1 MPIPVAWLDE
11 LSALAAAWEGGDRV
25 DAATALQTL
34 ETWRVRLGRPAAPG
48 EEWLDVVRPDGESYG
63 WSAPRWFCHLV
74 GLRHRVVYVYL
85 TTPQGLLAL
94 QMRAHTK
101 PEWPSLFDTTVAGHV
116 KAGHGWEEGV
126 WAEIEEELGLAVED
140 GERWLA
146 EGRLEPIGGYERY
159 GVDDGL
165 PPYRNRQV
173 NRVFVGTLTAWG
185 LAHVR
190 FADGEVGGLYLCR
203 PEEAHRMVMTDV
215 LVAPGLRRSFPYW
228 WAWWQARAGQ
238 AAPTTP

>member
-11 LSALAAAWEGGDRV
+11 LNDLAAAWEGGDRI

-34 ETWRVRLGRPAAPG
+34 AEWRVRLERPPVHG
-48 EEWLDVVRPDGESYG
+48 EEWLDVVGPHGEPYG
-63 WSAPRWFCHLV
+63 WSAPRWFCHLL
-74 GLRHRVVYVYL
+74 GLRHRVIYVYL

-116 KAGHGWEEGV
+116 KAGLGWEEGV
-126 WAEIEEELGLAVED
+126 MAEIEEELGLSAEHRA
-140 GERWLA
+140 RWLV
-146 EGRLEPIGGYERY
+146 EERLKPIGGYERY
-159 GVDDGL
+159 SVDESS

-173 NRVFVGTLTAWG
+173 NRVFAGALTAWG
-185 LAHVR
+185 LAHIR

-203 PEEAHRMVMTDV
+203 PEEAHRMVKTDF

-228 WAWWQARAGQ
+228 WSWWQAQ
-238 AAPTTP
+238 SDQVAPTTP

>member
-11 LSALAAAWEGGDRV
+11 LSALAAVWEGGDRV

-48 EEWLDVVRPDGESYG
+48 EEWLDVVRPDGEPYG

-126 WAEIEEELGLAVED
+126 WAEIEEELGLSVED

-165 PPYRNRQV
+165 P
-173 NRVFVGTLTAWG
+173 
-185 LAHVR
+185 
-190 FADGEVGGLYLCR
+190 
-203 PEEAHRMVMTDV
+203 
-215 LVAPGLRRSFPYW
+215 
-228 WAWWQARAGQ
+228 
-238 AAPTTP
+238 